1 MRVRRL
7 IRTGLL
13 ACTIA
18 AAAACADEANDVPSP
33 PAPTPQTAEQQPDQ
47 QQAQADAPTATST
60 PAQQTET
67 VDPPTP
73 APARGG
79 VRNAQDR
86 DSSPEPT
93 LPLAPRPYDHDFALS
108 VARHLAEE
116 IGPRTAGGPAEETA
130 AAYLSQT
137 FQDLGYDAPIIP
149 FTATAR
155 VPWELQ
161 IGGGDLIPALAMD
174 GAPAI
179 PASGPL
185 IRINGL
191 GTLDE
196 IAAVNARGAILAV
209 DRGQLTFG
217 EKARNAEAAGA
228 VGLIV
233 VNDDDMLVFGVIRE
247 TISIPVAIIPRSASR
262 QLQTASGRTASL
274 GPVETAAGPDGE
286 VESSN
291 VLARWPGGTCR
302 IFIGAHYDSVPV
314 APGANDNASGTAV
327 LLALARAYA
336 GSEAAKSLCFAAF
349 GAEELGLLGSSDLVR
364 RMRGNGELADAAA
377 MINLDAI
384 GGGDLPIRLI
394 GDEGFAATAAGLA
407 ARLQIDAAPGL
418 LDANIGSDHAS
429 FEAEGIPILGFF
441 LPNAP
446 IHLPSDTYAN
456 LDADLMRDVA
466 RIAHASLAC
475 IAAGVGI
482 SVEPPLPCESG

>member
-1 MRVRRL
+1 MRIRRL

-13 ACTIA
+13 ACTIVGT
-18 AAAACADEANDVPSP
+18 AACADEADDVQSP
-33 PAPTPQTAEQQPDQ
+33 PAPTPQTAEQQSEQ
-47 QQAQADAPTATST
+47 QQAEPDSPAATSA
-60 PAQQTET
+60 PSRQSEAAAGSSVRDSQGQSS
-67 VDPPTP
+67 
-73 APARGG
+73 APASSER
-79 VRNAQDR
+79 
-86 DSSPEPT
+86 SPEPT
-93 LPLAPRPYDHDFALS
+93 FPLAPKPYDHDFALS
-108 VARHLAEE
+108 VVRHLADE
-116 IGPRTAGGPAEETA
+116 IGPRPAGGPAEESA
-130 AAYLSQT
+130 AAYLSQA
-137 FQDLGYDAPIIP
+137 FQELGYDARIIP
-149 FTATAR
+149 FTAAVR

-161 IGGGDLIPALAMD
+161 IGDDLIPALAMD

-185 IRINGL
+185 IRIDGL

-196 IAAVNARGAILAV
+196 IAAVNAQGAILAV
-209 DRGQLTFG
+209 DRGRLTFG
-217 EKARNAEAAGA
+217 EKALNAEAAGA
-228 VGLIV
+228 AGLIV

-247 TISIPVAIIPRSASR
+247 TVSIPVAIIPRSASR
-262 QLQTASGRTASL
+262 QLQFATGRTASL
-274 GPVETAAGPDGE
+274 GPADIAARPDGE
-286 VESSN
+286 VESNN

-302 IFIGAHYDSVPV
+302 IFIGAHYDSVPN

-349 GAEELGLLGSSDLVR
+349 GAEEVGLLGSSDLVR
-364 RMRGNGELADAAA
+364 RMRGSGELADAAA

-394 GDEGFAATAAGLA
+394 GDEGFAATAASLA
-407 ARLQIDAAPGL
+407 ARLQIDAAPDL
-418 LDANIGSDHAS
+418 LDANIGSDHSS

-446 IHLPSDTYAN
+446 IHLPTDTYAN

-466 RIAHASLAC
+466 RVAHASLAC
-475 IAAGVGI
+475 IAAGIGI